1 MIKDI
6 AEEDQALE
14 PMNHD
19 NAESDMMSSSRSRPS
34 QRTIGWMPG
43 EGTFLKTLIK
53 IGKFQA
59 MPQRPRRRIS
69 NSPAGTSFLQQSARL
84 GRQRSRRRGG
94 EGARLERPRDGW
106 SKRTSSMT
114 IMTEEG
120 QAEAI
125 TLKRTMIISLWS
137 VVFLPSKLWG

>member
-1 MIKDI
+1 MLQAEENATATADREVEAMIKDI

-19 NAESDMMSSSRSRPS
+19 NAESDMMRSSRSRPS

-59 MPQRPRRRIS
+59 MP
-69 NSPAGTSFLQQSARL
+69 
-84 GRQRSRRRGG
+84 
-94 EGARLERPRDGW
+94 
-106 SKRTSSMT
+106 
-114 IMTEEG
+114 
-120 QAEAI
+120 
-125 TLKRTMIISLWS
+125 
-137 VVFLPSKLWG
+137 